1 MLAYSYTTAL
11 FAPRAPTAVRTP
23 TACHAVRALLHPGL
37 ARPVVPRGSLPLRA
51 LLGQLLS
58 RCIRLLC
65 IADIWH
71 VYPDAQPP
79 NRRHHL
85 RANRS
90 ARQRHHIFRSCKK
103 SLVTQDNNA
112 RNYTREALCDSPVA
126 TQSSF
131 SRLRPRPRPVRCTR
145 RCPSRCPTASPSRP
159 TDVAPTPGRHH
170 QRFLNLTGARTSS
183 ASPAARVVALRFLA
197 RPRRRRLR
205 LHPPGLHPRPRP
217 HRRPPSR
224 STFMPSSASEDASS

>member
-1 MLAYSYTTAL
+1 M
-11 FAPRAPTAVRTP
+11 RTP
-23 TACHAVRALLHPGL
+23 TAHLARRALLHPVL
-37 ARPVVPRGSLPLRA
+37 ARPVVLRGYLPLRA

-65 IADIWH
+65 IADTRN
-71 VYPDAQPP
+71 VYPDARPP
-79 NRRHHL
+79 NRRQHL

-112 RNYTREALCDSPVA
+112 RNHTREALCDSPVA

-159 TDVAPTPGRHH
+159 TDVAPTPGHHH
-170 QRFLNLTGARTSS
+170 QRFLNLTGAGTSP

-197 RPRRRRLR
+197 HSRRRRRRL
-205 LHPPGLHPRPRP
+205 HPPALHPRPRP